1 MPTVKKRRDAPAAT
15 LGSKLPFLMLGA
27 AAGLFIVMLV
37 TGPVYDWMRSH
48 FEFMRYHPVVVM
60 DDQPVVRISPAP
72 VAAAASSVQG
82 H

>member
-1 MPTVKKRRDAPAAT
+1 MPTVKSRRGAPADT

-27 AAGLFIVMLV
+27 LAGLFVVMLV

-60 DDQPVVRISPAP
+60 DDQPVVRLSPAAD
-72 VAAAASSVQG
+72 AAAASSAQD